1 MNGSPPTNGADLPSG
16 GHGLIGLRERAALLG
31 GTFDAE
37 PTELGGFT
45 VRASFP
51 LAAGQ

>member
-1 MNGSPPTNGADLPSG
+1 M
-16 GHGLIGLRERAALLG
+16 GLREGGPVG
-31 GTFDAE
+31 GTFQAE

>member
-1 MNGSPPTNGADLPSG
+1 MNGHPPTNGADLPSG
-16 GHGLIGLRERAALLG
+16 GHGLMGLRERAALLG
-31 GTFDAE
+31 GTFHAE

-51 LAAGQ
+51 LATGQ